1 MGPIDP
7 HDAVPI
13 RVLKTL
19 LRLNIPSLRPRVQEA
34 IDQAFETCMQDGKL
48 ASDGDYATDVF
59 GAWLTV
65 ARVETNQHLPF
76 FRGD

>member
-19 LRLNIPSLRPRVQEA
+19 LRSNIPNLRPQIQDAVE
-34 IDQAFETCMQDGKL
+34 QAFETCMNDGRS
-48 ASDGDYATDVF
+48 ASDGMCEGVS
-59 GAWLTV
+59 L
-65 ARVETNQHLPF
+65 NQW
-76 FRGD
+76 

>member
-1 MGPIDP
+1 MKYTFAGFEMGPIDP

-34 IDQAFETCMQDGKL
+34 IDQAFETCMHDGKS
-48 ASDGDYATDVF
+48 ASDGDYATDF
-59 GAWLTV
+59 L
-65 ARVETNQHLPF
+65 
-76 FRGD
+76 